1 MMASELAYETSAMS
15 GAFRLDW
22 FFDCIRRSGSMPNHF
37 LFCPDLLHQ
46 KTPLVAYCVGRFP
59 NDFTAVED
67 AVTVE
72 PVGNFT
78 LKGIGR
84 PMAAYKVLSAVSSK
98 N

>member
-1 MMASELAYETSAMS
+1 LHSAVWLNAQS
-15 GAFRLDW
+15 
-22 FFDCIRRSGSMPNHF
+22 
-37 LFCPDLLHQ
+37 LFILPRPVTP
-46 KTPLVAYCVGRFP
+46 KTPLVAYCVGRFL